1 MNQLRRLLLS
11 LVLLLSV
18 TAAFASSSN
27 APNRNV
33 DDNDTVPVPGSNVHP
48 NARPEF
54 DQGPTDTKLT
64 YEPMMLVLPPRAGSK
79 DTVDRLLTQLHDPT
93 SPRYHQRLTPPP

>member
-27 APNRNV
+27 AHKRNV
-33 DDNDTVPVPGSNVHP
+33 DDNDTVPVPGWNVHP

-64 YEPMMLVLPPRAGSK
+64 YERMILVLPPRAGSK
-79 DTVDRLLTQLHDPT
+79 DTVDRLLTQLPHPKR
-93 SPRYHQRLTPPP
+93 PPYHHP